1 MKLKTVYAKEYNN
14 VYVNIE
20 WPNLKMSWFLVFDYN
35 QFYDRYHPGHQ
46 DFTNMPLL
54 KEDIVDTFV
63 NVVASV
69 PYTKEEMLKDIN
81 VKVRSD
87 LIQKVEL

>member
-1 MKLKTVYAKEYNN
+1 MKLKTAYGKDYNN
-14 VYVNIE
+14 VYVIVE

-35 QFYDRYHPGHQ
+35 KFYDRYHPDHQ
-46 DFTNMPLL
+46 DFINMPLL
-54 KEDIVDTFV
+54 KEDIVDTYV

-81 VKVRSD
+81 VKVKSD
-87 LIQKVEL
+87 LIQMIEL